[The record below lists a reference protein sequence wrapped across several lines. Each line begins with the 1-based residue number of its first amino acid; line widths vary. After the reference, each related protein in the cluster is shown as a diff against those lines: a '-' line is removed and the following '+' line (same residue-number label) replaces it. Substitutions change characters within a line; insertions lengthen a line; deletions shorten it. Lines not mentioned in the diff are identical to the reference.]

1 MGSLRVENHKQNTE
15 IASLKETV
23 NQQNKTINQHE
34 ITIKELISD
43 DRPVSSR
50 AIFRRKR
57 PARLLPASVLRG
69 KKKNET
75 DEDNRKIFYGPPT
88 NCSDLSRLGYTLN
101 GFYQIKNPVL
111 SDKLTKTTKLET
123 VYCAFKQEG
132 TYNPILVQQAV
143 IQPPSPLINYPPSTS
158 SSDQEIFPTA
168 KEREKSFFPSFFNF
182 PSSLVKPEDEGISFM
197 ASIARDRSKPY
208 YGTLTFENEFVSD
221 KGKPFNRITGYFR
234 APKVG
239 IYHFLYE
246 MTSFDIFG
254 NQTNVHFYVNDITVV
269 NAISQFNEKIPG
281 SSKISHQVALKL
293 NIGDTICLK
302 AISKENKKYVTTEE
316 DFQESIM
323 GYLLKELPF

>member
-34 ITIKELISD
+34 TTIKELISD

-50 AIFRRKR
+50 AISRRKR

-75 DEDNRKIFYGPPT
+75 DEENLKVFYGPPT

-101 GFYQIKNPVL
+101 GFYMVKNLAL
-111 SDKLTKTTKLET
+111 SDNLKKTTKLET

-143 IQPPSPLINYPPSTS
+143 IQPNN
-158 SSDQEIFPTA
+158 EIFQTA
-168 KEREKSFFPSFFNF
+168 KERENSFFPSFFNF

-197 ASIARDRSKPY
+197 ASIVRDRNKPY

-221 KGKPFNRITGYFR
+221 IGKPFNRITGYFR
-234 APKVG
+234 APKSG
-239 IYHFLYE
+239 IYHFSYE
-246 MTSFDIFG
+246 MTSLDIFG
-254 NQTNVHFYVNDITVV
+254 NQTNVHFYVNDIAVV
-269 NAISQFNEKIPG
+269 NAISQFNEVMPCF
-281 SSKISHQVALKL
+281 SKISHQVALKL
-293 NIGDTICLK
+293 NIGDSICLK

-323 GYLLKELPF
+323 DYLLKELPF